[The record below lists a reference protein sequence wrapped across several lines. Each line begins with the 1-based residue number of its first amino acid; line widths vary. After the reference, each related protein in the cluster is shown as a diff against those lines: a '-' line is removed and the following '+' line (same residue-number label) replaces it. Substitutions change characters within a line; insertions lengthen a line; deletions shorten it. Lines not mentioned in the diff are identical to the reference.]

1 MKQIVLSVAALILL
15 ASTSCKKKVVD
26 PISGTFTTLSAL
38 ESTLRTQP
46 KITTLD
52 AARGGSFY
60 GTSGTRY
67 FISGNSLM
75 TATGASVTGTVEIKT
90 LECLTKADMILQN
103 AYPVSGGEPLISGGE
118 LSISATQG
126 GNPLYLKPGVMF
138 AAYVPQAGG
147 VVPDMGL
154 FFGGDTKGTPTW
166 RMNRD
171 TARGGVFYYGG
182 DTITVYSD
190 SLNWVNIDQF
200 YTYSTKNITINY
212 TADGV
217 ATNLTDFT
225 VATSID
231 ARNSIISL
239 PTYRGTKSGN
249 VILEPNY
256 PALNST
262 IVAYGIY
269 NGNLYGATKKITPVD
284 GLNVV
289 LDMKKLTTTEFMN
302 ILKGI

>member
-1 MKQIVLSVAALILL
+1 MKQIVFSVAALVVL
-15 ASTSCKKKVVD
+15 ASTSCIKKVVD
-26 PISGTFTTLSAL
+26 PVSGTFTTISAL
-38 ESTLRTQP
+38 Q
-46 KITTLD
+46 TTLKTRPKVTTLN
-52 AARGGSFY
+52 ATTGGSFY

-67 FISGNSLM
+67 FLSGNSLM
-75 TATGASVTGTVEIKT
+75 TATGASVTGNVEITT

-118 LSISATQG
+118 ISISASQG
-126 GNPLYLKPGVMF
+126 GSKLYLKPGVMF
-138 AAYVPQAGG
+138 AAYVPQDNG
-147 VVPDMGL
+147 VVADMGL

-166 RMNRD
+166 RINRD

-200 YTYSTKNITINY
+200 YTTATKSISITYSAEGIT
-212 TADGV
+212 A
-217 ATNLTDFT
+217 NLTDIT
-225 VATSID
+225 IVTSID
-231 ARNSIISL
+231 DRKSIMPL

-249 VILEPNY
+249 VITEPNY

-262 IVAYGIY
+262 IAAYGIY

-284 GLNVV
+284 GLNAVV
-289 LDMKKLTTTEFMN
+289 EMKKLSTTEFMN
-302 ILKGI
+302 ILKGL